1 MAASPI
7 YRIYVS
13 NDCSERYGE
22 KLNYSAAT
30 QHRRLTISMKIL
42 IPYNNEHPEHYLVRP
57 FSVGH
62 ALKDTYKGF
71 VISIHIC
78 L

>member
-7 YRIYVS
+7 YRMYVS

-22 KLNYSAAT
+22 NLNFSAAT
-30 QHRRLTISMKIL
+30 QHRRLTISMK

-57 FSVGH
+57 FSVGQS
-62 ALKDTYKGF
+62 L
-71 VISIHIC
+71 
-78 L
+78 